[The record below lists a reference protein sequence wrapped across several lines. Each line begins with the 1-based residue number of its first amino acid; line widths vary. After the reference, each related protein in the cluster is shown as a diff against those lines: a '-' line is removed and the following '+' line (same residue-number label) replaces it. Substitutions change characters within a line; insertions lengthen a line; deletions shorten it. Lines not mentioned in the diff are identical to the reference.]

1 MKAASCQEVPQKG
14 RAAAT
19 VELLPLATKR
29 VQKVGNI
36 DETCHVRVCVC
47 VCVHVRLAAHYFRLI
62 APPGILALTHTR

>member
-36 DETCHVRVCVC
+36 DETCHVRVC
-47 VCVHVRLAAHYFRLI
+47 LSM
-62 APPGILALTHTR
+62 